1 MLLKFKKL
9 SIVFAI
15 VLVFSSLAFA
25 ANEEIVAR
33 VNGENITLERFYE
46 VLENEVG
53 ATLLQQLIIDELILQ
68 KQAEL
73 GITIDPNAFA
83 LTYANIISQL
93 GGENGYQQF
102 LAQYGITDQ
111 QFRAQMEWELTIT
124 ELAMAEIS
132 VTPEDVILFFQQN
145 ESYFEIPE
153 QVNASHILVGTE
165 TEAQAVINRLNSGED
180 FAALASE
187 LSLDPGTANQG
198 GALGYFGKGAMVP
211 EFENMAFGLGINKY
225 DKVESTYGWHVIR
238 VLDKT
243 EPIPANLDQQWDE
256 VEAVLVEYLA
266 SDLNGYV
273 QNLVNEADVEIVRE
287 RYKGQ

>member
-1 MLLKFKKL
+1 M